1 MSKVAAEGTTILGTP
16 YMQQAIHDTMASSDK
31 FRPKIPSW
39 IPALVTLYN
48 FVLVLENLI
57 QFSKSECFIIF
68 SKSYARITDTRV
80 KIKAGIFGQ
89 KRTKLTIVCK
99 GGVLVY
105 RRTTEGSCYGTD
117 YNDNAAR
124 LRCCLTAV
132 TNAPCCHNAHAPTK
146 ARLVKALH
154 YGQFKEPLT

>member
-16 YMQQAIHDTMASSDK
+16 YMQQAIHDTMASFDK
-31 FRPKIPSW
+31 FRPKIPTW
-39 IPALVTLYN
+39 ISALVTLYN

-57 QFSKSECFIIF
+57 QFSKSEYFIIF
-68 SKSYARITDTRV
+68 SESYARITNTGV
-80 KIKAGIFGQ
+80 KTKASIFGQ
-89 KRTKLTIVCK
+89 KLTKLTIVCK

-124 LRCCLTAV
+124 LRCLTAV